1 MLLAYIFS
9 PQNPVRYE
17 RQLVIKCR
25 RNFYKTSTLSAISV
39 SNTEKNEG
47 YFVEDN
53 FLRHIPET
61 ARGSIDTLSSG
72 FTQTKNAA
80 PQGCYGGS
88 DMNN

>member
-1 MLLAYIFS
+1 M
-9 PQNPVRYE
+9 
-17 RQLVIKCR
+17 IKR
-25 RNFYKTSTLSAISV
+25 RRDFKETSTLSAISV

-47 YFVEDN
+47 YFAENN
-53 FLRHIPET
+53 FLRRIPET